1 MNTKVIHSEMLVGNL
16 QVSILKKAVKNL
28 HLNVLPPHG
37 RVRVSVPPSMN
48 DDAVR
53 VFIASKLPWIN
64 KQIEKFKNQAR
75 ETKREF
81 IEGESHYFQG
91 KRYLLHIVETE
102 GGSKI
107 EIRNKKFL
115 DLYVAKRS
123 SKLQKEK
130 ILEEW
135 YRAQLKKLI
144 PEMVA
149 KWGKIMG
156 VRVNDWRVK
165 QMKTKWGTCN
175 SKEKRIWLNLELAK
189 KPLHC
194 LEYIVVHE
202 CCHLLE
208 RSHSERFVAYMD
220 KFMPK
225 WRVYKEELNKF
236 ILTYEEWGE

>member
-1 MNTKVIHSEMLVGNL
+1 MLVGNL
-16 QVSILKKAVKNL
+16 QVSVLKKAVKNL

-75 ETKREF
+75 ETEREF

-102 GGSKI
+102 AHSKI

-115 DLYVAKRS
+115 DLYVAEKS
-123 SKLQKEK
+123 SKTQKAK
-130 ILEEW
+130 ILEAW
-135 YRAQLKKLI
+135 YRAQLKRLI
-144 PEMVA
+144 SDMVA
-149 KWGKIMG
+149 KWEKIMG

-208 RSHSERFVAYMD
+208 RSHSERFVTYMD
-220 KFMPK
+220 KFMPQ

>member
-16 QVSILKKAVKNL
+16 QVSVLKKAVKNL

-102 GGSKI
+102 GRSKI

-115 DLYVAKRS
+115 DLYVAKKS

-130 ILEEW
+130 ILEKW
-135 YRAQLKKLI
+135 YRAEFKKLI